1 MSVYYEI
8 WGILPDKKKRS
19 LIMTYEED
27 KWQRAEKKAARL
39 IEMEM
44 SGVVLLE
51 KKTNEKD

>member
-1 MSVYYEI
+1 MAIYYEI

-39 IEMEM
+39 IEMQM

-51 KKTNEKD
+51 KHSGNE